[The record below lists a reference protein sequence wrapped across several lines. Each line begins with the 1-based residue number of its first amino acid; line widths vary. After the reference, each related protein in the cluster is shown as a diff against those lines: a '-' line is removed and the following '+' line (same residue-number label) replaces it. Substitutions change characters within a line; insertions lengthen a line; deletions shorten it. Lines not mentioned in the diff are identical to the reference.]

1 MCVLVNEDLRSVTV
15 STPQPL
21 QEMKRI
27 KSEVYEGFSH
37 VFSTESSQVN
47 ITQKPFPLLFFSV
60 IVAKVMLYFPFFFFL
75 D

>member
-47 ITQKPFPLLFFSV
+47 ITQKLFPLSFSV
-60 IVAKVMLYFPFFFFL
+60 MVAKVMLYIRFFV